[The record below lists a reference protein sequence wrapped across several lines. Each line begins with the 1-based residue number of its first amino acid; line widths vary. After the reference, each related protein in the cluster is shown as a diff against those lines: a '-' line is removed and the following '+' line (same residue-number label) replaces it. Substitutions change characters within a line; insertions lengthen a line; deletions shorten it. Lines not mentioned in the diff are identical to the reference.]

1 MVGKGIMII
10 KNLQD
15 ISATIRRVRK
25 EKGLTQ
31 AELAAACGTGI
42 RFIVDLE
49 AAKPTIS
56 LTKTLRVLQI
66 LGVQLELKED

>member
-1 MVGKGIMII
+1 MII

-31 AELAAACGTGI
+31 AELAAACGAGV

-56 LTKTLRVLQI
+56 LTKTLRVLQM
-66 LGVQLELKED
+66 LGIKLELKED

>member
-1 MVGKGIMII
+1 MTI
-10 KNLQD
+10 KNLED
-15 ISATIRRVRK
+15 ISSTIRRVRK

-31 AELAAACGTGI
+31 AELAAACGTGV

-56 LTKTLRVLQI
+56 LTRTLKVLQM
-66 LGVQLELKED
+66 LGIKLELRED

>member
-1 MVGKGIMII
+1 MII

>member
-1 MVGKGIMII
+1 MTI
-10 KNLQD
+10 KNLED
-15 ISATIRRVRK
+15 ISSTIRRVRK

-31 AELAAACGTGI
+31 AELAAACGVGV

-56 LTKTLRVLQI
+56 LTKTLKVLQM
-66 LGVQLELKED
+66 LGIKLEAKED

>member
-1 MVGKGIMII
+1 MII

-31 AELAAACGTGI
+31 AELAAACGTGV

-56 LTKTLRVLQI
+56 LTKTLKVLQM
-66 LGVQLELKED
+66 LGIQLEIRES

>member
-1 MVGKGIMII
+1 MII

-31 AELAAACGTGI
+31 AELAAACGVGV

-56 LTKTLRVLQI
+56 LTKTLKVLQM
-66 LGVQLELKED
+66 LGIKLEAKED

>member
-1 MVGKGIMII
+1 MTI
-10 KNLQD
+10 KNLED
-15 ISATIRRVRK
+15 ISSTIRRVRK

-31 AELAAACGTGI
+31 AELAAACGVGV

-56 LTKTLRVLQI
+56 LTKTLKELQM
-66 LGVQLELKED
+66 LGIKLEAKED

>member
-1 MVGKGIMII
+1 MII

-31 AELAAACGTGI
+31 AELAAACGTGV
-42 RFIVDLE
+42 RFIVD
-49 AAKPTIS
+49 
-56 LTKTLRVLQI
+56 
-66 LGVQLELKED
+66 